1 MKTSKISGIILFLII
16 FIIACSPLAAAQSP
30 ASFRPVEVI
39 PLPFAGPGENSSYG
53 LHVAD
58 NGQLVTLNSRY
69 GPDLFAYNGN
79 GSLIWSKTLS
89 AEQSP
94 WISSVSIS
102 PGAQDLILTQMVPA
116 CCHGSVTNTSSN
128 KVIFLDKNGTKM
140 GEYPT
145 MNPPL
150 ASAISSSGQDF
161 FIGTEDGRILCLNPG
176 GTLRWTIWIEA
187 PVTSFAVSRDGNTL
201 VATGES
207 NYNFHDLYNEP
218 LNPVDLIVL
227 DQNGTVLWDYQTG
240 GLNTATVSDDG
251 SVIAVLEKRSGN
263 LLVFNRSGSRIAK
276 KMLGGA
282 ASALSMTGDG
292 NFIVTE
298 TTAGTVYGLNRTGA
312 TLWTIPVDPGS
323 SGLGFIDKE
332 NSLVLGDGQSVALYD
347 LQGILIEK
355 YPAGGQIQVIA
366 PAGYALPVVYG
377 TDHSLV
383 FFSARLL
390 KKEAGI
396 SAGAP
401 SMTTPTSAA
410 SSQVP
415 TKASVSLCIPVFAL
429 ACYVFGMTALGK
441 WQR

>member
-1 MKTSKISGIILFLII
+1 MTTRKISGIFLFLV
-16 FIIACSPLAAAQSP
+16 IIAASPVLAVEESP
-30 ASFRPVEVI
+30 ALLQTENII
-39 PLPFAGPGENSSYG
+39 PLPFYGPGENLFYS
-53 LHVAD
+53 LHVTD
-58 NGQLVTLNSRY
+58 NAQLVILNSRN
-69 GPDLFAYNGN
+69 GPDLFAYDGN
-79 GSLIWSKTLS
+79 GSFLWNRTLS
-89 AEQSP
+89 SEQPP
-94 WISSVSIS
+94 WISSISIG

-176 GTLRWTIWIEA
+176 GTLRWTIRIEA

-240 GLNTATVSDDG
+240 GLNSATVSDDG
-251 SVIAVLEKRSGN
+251 SVIAVLEKRSGTM
-263 LLVFNRSGSRIAK
+263 LVFNRSGSRIAK
-276 KMLGGA
+276 RLLGGA

-292 NFIVTE
+292 NLIVAK
-298 TTAGTVYGLNRTGA
+298 TTAGTVYGMNRTGA

-323 SGLGFIDKE
+323 SGLGFINKE

-366 PAGYALPVVYG
+366 PAGDALSVVAG

-383 FFSARLL
+383 FFSARLQ
-390 KKEAGI
+390 KKDAGI

-401 SMTTPTSAA
+401 LMTTPTSAA

-415 TKASVSLCIPVFAL
+415 TKASVSPCILVFAL
-429 ACYVFGMTALGK
+429 ACSVLGMTALGK